1 MFYKVSVTFHRDY
14 VKIKGDVIEIGI
26 MVKPVQ
32 GKANAEIIKQIAKYL
47 GVPKSKIRIVAGEK
61 SQDKVI
67 EVIQ

>member
-14 VKIKGDVIEIGI
+14 IQIKNNVIEIGI

-32 GKANAEIIKQIAKYL
+32 GKANIEIIKQIAKHL
-47 GVPKSKIRIVAGEK
+47 GVQKSKIRIVAGEK

-67 EVIQ
+67 EVMQ

>member
-1 MFYKVSVTFHRDY
+1 MTFHRDY

-32 GKANAEIIKQIAKYL
+32 GKANIEIIKQIAKHL
-47 GVPKSKIRIVAGEK
+47 GVQKSKIRIVAGEK